1 MRYLGVITHL
11 LTFDPNFQRDILAF
25 EMVGLRFLLRAKL
38 RKRNALQ
45 NMVDM
50 VSWTPLQDDP
60 LKITMAGAWCMVY
73 KDCFFFQI
81 FHIYQ
86 KIESPKQFRNCFG
99 GGAPD
104 EQRSLILFGVNVR
117 FCRLAYVQQ

>member
-45 NMVDM
+45 NMVNMVDM
-50 VSWTPLQDDP
+50 VSWTPV
-60 LKITMAGAWCMVY
+60 AGWSFKDNDGWCMV
-73 KDCFFFQI
+73 
-81 FHIYQ
+81 H
-86 KIESPKQFRNCFG
+86 G
-99 GGAPD
+99 
-104 EQRSLILFGVNVR
+104 L
-117 FCRLAYVQQ
+117 